1 MYHGCTV
8 ITSGDV
14 SFCHPQVHWIR
25 FTSRSA
31 STCSTGTSSQAM
43 AMSSIYL
50 RSIGASYD
58 QHDHLGNTQLL
69 TRIIEAE
76 SVMTVS
82 CTFQD
87 LYDTV

>member
-1 MYHGCTV
+1 
-8 ITSGDV
+8 
-14 SFCHPQVHWIR
+14 
-25 FTSRSA
+25 
-31 STCSTGTSSQAM
+31 M

-50 RSIGASYD
+50 RSIGASGYD

-82 CTFQD
+82 CTFPD